1 MPAHMQR
8 TGACMISGHDFCR
21 AQCRGDDY
29 AERAV
34 LTRVLSLLMLLVSI
48 IMALW
53 GGYNF
58 QKRAVY
64 LE

>member
-1 MPAHMQR
+1 M
-8 TGACMISGHDFCR
+8 SFCI
-21 AQCRGDDY
+21 RGDEFT
-29 AERAV
+29 ERAV
-34 LTRVLSLLMLLVSI
+34 LTRVLSLVMLLVSVV
-48 IMALW
+48 MAMW

>member
-1 MPAHMQR
+1 MLH
-8 TGACMISGHDFCR
+8 GHAAAPLHGD
-21 AQCRGDDY
+21 RGDEY
-29 AERAV
+29 TERAV
-34 LTRVLSLLMLLVSI
+34 LTRVLSLAMLLVSI
-48 IMALW
+48 IMAVW